1 MEKQEFIEARRKA
14 AAMLINE
21 SHADVETCAVL
32 VTLTGDD
39 IGVGMRGSGMEMAAT
54 LAQAMVANA
63 DLCGVVSLA
72 IKAYE
77 HAQEQKDRL
86 KNEE

>member
-1 MEKQEFIEARRKA
+1 MEKQEFIEARRRA
-14 AAMLINE
+14 AAVLISE

-32 VTLTGDD
+32 VTQTGDD

-54 LAQAMVANA
+54 LAQAMVASD
-63 DLCGVVSLA
+63 DLRGVVSLA

-77 HAQEQKDRL
+77 HIQEQKDRL